1 MEGVLKLRDMLA
13 CLVAGALL
21 LPAQQTQPP
30 AAGAKTGELEITV
43 IEGEGAK
50 NNVRARTA
58 VAPVVEVKD
67 AGKPVEGA
75 EVVVVLPAVGP
86 SGSFHGWLKNQTVKT
101 DAQGRA
107 AVTGY
112 QPNSEEGRFNIKVT
126 ATSGSKTGTAIIA
139 QSNVSG
145 PGASMSGGS
154 TKSRRNL
161 WIALGI
167 VGAGAIAAGV
177 AVAAGGDDSPSAS
190 GKVPVSVS
198 AGPVTVA
205 GPR

>member
-1 MEGVLKLRDMLA
+1 MKVRDMLA

-21 LPAQQTQPP
+21 LPAQQTPP
-30 AAGAKTGELEITV
+30 AAGTKTGELEITV

-50 NNVRARTA
+50 NNVRTRTA

-107 AVTGY
+107 AVAGY
-112 QPNSEEGRFNIKVT
+112 APNSEEGRFNIKVT
-126 ATSGSKTGTAIIA
+126 ATSGTKTGTAIIA

-145 PGASMSGGS
+145 PGAAMSGGA
-154 TKSRRNL
+154 KSRRNL
-161 WIALGI
+161 WIGLG
-167 VGAGAIAAGV
+167 VAAAGAVAAGV
-177 AVAAGGDDSPSAS
+177 AVAAGGGDSTSTA
-190 GKVPVSVS
+190 GKVPVSVT

>member
-1 MEGVLKLRDMLA
+1 MKVRDMLA

-21 LPAQQTQPP
+21 LPAQQTPP
-30 AAGAKTGELEITV
+30 AAGTKSGDLEITI

-75 EVVVVLPAVGP
+75 EVVVILPAVGP

-112 QPNSEEGRFNIKVT
+112 APNSEEGRFNIKVT
-126 ATSGSKTGTAIIA
+126 ATSGTKTGTAIIA

-145 PGASMSGGS
+145 PGASMSGG

-161 WIALGI
+161 WIGLG
-167 VGAGAIAAGV
+167 VAAAGAVAAGV
-177 AVAAGGDDSPSAS
+177 AVAAGGSDSPSAA
-190 GKVPVSVS
+190 GKVPVSVT

>member
-1 MEGVLKLRDMLA
+1 MLA
-13 CLVAGALL
+13 CLLAGALL
-21 LPAQQTQPP
+21 LPAQQAPP
-30 AAGAKTGELEITV
+30 AAPASTGELEITV

-58 VAPVVEVKD
+58 VAPVVEVKE

-75 EVVVVLPAVGP
+75 EVVVILPAVGP

-107 AVTGY
+107 VVTGY
-112 QPNSEEGRFNIKVT
+112 APNTEEGRFNIKVT
-126 ATSGSKTGTAIIA
+126 ATSGTKTGAAIIA

-145 PGASMSGGS
+145 PGAAMSGTT
-154 TKSRRNL
+154 TKSRKGL
-161 WIALGI
+161 WTAIGVI
-167 VGAGAIAAGV
+167 GAGALIGGV
-177 AVAAGGDDSPSAS
+177 VAATRGDDSPTAA
-190 GKVPVSVS
+190 GKIPVSVS
-198 AGPVTVA
+198 AGAITVA

>member
-1 MEGVLKLRDMLA
+1 MKLRDMLA
-13 CLVAGALL
+13 CLLAGALL
-21 LPAQQTQPP
+21 LPAQQAPP
-30 AAGAKTGELEITV
+30 AAPASTGELEITV

-58 VAPVVEVKD
+58 VAPVVEVKE

-112 QPNSEEGRFNIKVT
+112 APNSEEGRFNIKVT

-145 PGASMSGGS
+145 PGAATAGA
-154 TKSRRNL
+154 TKSRKGL
-161 WIALGI
+161 WTAIGVI
-167 VGAGAIAAGV
+167 GAGAVIGGV
-177 AVAAGGDDSPSAS
+177 VAATRGSDSPAAA

-198 AGPVTVA
+198 AGAITVA

>member
-1 MEGVLKLRDMLA
+1 MKVQDMLA

-21 LPAQQTQPP
+21 LPAQQTPP
-30 AAGAKTGELEITV
+30 AAGAKTGDLEIMV

-50 NNVRARTA
+50 NNVRAHTA

-75 EVVVVLPAVGP
+75 DVVVVLPTVGP

-126 ATSGSKTGTAIIA
+126 ATSGNKTGTAIIA

-145 PGASMSGGS
+145 PGATMSGG
-154 TKSRRNL
+154 TKSHRNL
-161 WIALGI
+161 WITLGVI
-167 VGAGAIAAGV
+167 GAGAVAAGV
-177 AVAAGGDDSPSAS
+177 AVAAGGSDSPSSS
-190 GKVPVSVS
+190 GKVPVSVT

-205 GPR
+205 GPK

>member
-1 MEGVLKLRDMLA
+1 MKLRDMLA
-13 CLVAGALL
+13 CLLAGALL
-21 LPAQQTQPP
+21 MPAQQAPP
-30 AAGAKTGELEITV
+30 AAPASTGELEITV

-58 VAPVVEVKD
+58 VAPVVEVKE

-112 QPNSEEGRFNIKVT
+112 APNTEEGRFNIKVT
-126 ATSGSKTGTAIIA
+126 ATSGSKSGTAIIA

-145 PGASMSGGS
+145 PGAAMSGT
-154 TKSRRNL
+154 TKSRKGL
-161 WIALGI
+161 WTAIGVI
-167 VGAGAIAAGV
+167 GAGAVIGGV
-177 AVAAGGDDSPSAS
+177 VAATRGDDSPTAA
-190 GKVPVSVS
+190 GKIPISVS
-198 AGPVTVA
+198 AGAITVA